1 MIISFEPIEN
11 FIGIIN
17 GYVKFI
23 VTPTAGGV
31 AVHFVF
37 IPVNSMILNVKLY
50 ANEPHIYTY
59 GSSCVCLCKIISNTS
74 NVDADYLMP
83 KSFAP
88 ILFQRFFGFWTAF
101 CSEQVGIQRSSML

>member
-50 ANEPHIYTY
+50 ANEPHIYIHMVHHV
-59 GSSCVCLCKIISNTS
+59 CVCVRSFQIHRMSMPII
-74 NVDADYLMP
+74 
-83 KSFAP
+83 
-88 ILFQRFFGFWTAF
+88 
-101 CSEQVGIQRSSML
+101 